1 MVSQPFC
8 RPPIDPPAGAIY
20 DGDEHQKFM
29 ERLDSRIKSHD
40 KDIERMCN
48 YHYQGFIDSIR
59 ELLQVRSQA
68 KSLNSEVVQLDEEL
82 QASAASVVVKGEEL
96 VQARRVESN
105 IAAAIENLSLCLPVL
120 TTYAKLQKQ
129 MKEKRYY
136 PALKTLEQL
145 EHLYLPRVA
154 NYRFSHQMK
163 ENIPKL
169 RENIKEASMSDL
181 KDFLENIRKF
191 SPKIGEVAMRHTA
204 EHLRSD
210 LGVVG
215 KKKRQAPAP
224 PNPFTGEI
232 DYEPPAEST
241 YDAEEDLSAQDLIDF
256 SPVYRCLH
264 IYSVLGSRE
273 TFETYYRKQ
282 RKKQARLVLQPPTN
296 MHETIAGY
304 RAYIHGIVGFF
315 VVEDHVL
322 NTGNGLVNR
331 TYLDEV
337 WNMALS
343 KIVNALRT
351 HSVKAWKGK
360 EGEGGNDRTNGT
372 NVTAKNA
379 SSSTQKVPGPPSDG
393 SDNSVWPRGSLVVS
407 GRPRIESRADSWLK
421 APLSLLCQ
429 LEGRSQS
436 SGFDVGVCVVADHES
451 RCLVFQDRIKLYN
464 PTLSP
469 LCTAHLI
476 VIEVQQI
483 LIPTCPYVSGLLY
496 RCYSDAEDKK
506 PHNAVQHNTQGNSY
520 YNYGYSVNQLFD
532 LLHEIREHYNE
543 VLMQR
548 WVQVFREILDEESY
562 LPIQVSSQAEYD
574 NVLETFPFHD
584 QALEQLSFP
593 KRFPFSPLVPKI
605 YQQVKEFIYAC
616 LKFSED
622 LNLSQGEVDDMIR
635 KSTNLLLS
643 RSFSG
648 CLSYLFRKPSLA
660 LLQVIQIIIDTGY
673 LEEATVYLEEFVSNI
688 TGAPKEGHMSGRS
701 QGQSCMFRVARD
713 DAERQICDKLKRKL
727 DEFLELEN
735 YDWLLVEPRGHA
747 SSFITDL
754 IAFLQSIFLSFTNLP
769 PEVAQEACKSA
780 CEHIA
785 KSVLNFM
792 LSDDVKQISMGALQ
806 QINLDTIQCE
816 QFAASEPVPG
826 LQEGVLLQYFAD
838 LRQLLDLFMTWDWPT
853 YFHDYGQDNSKYQQV
868 YPNTAIILLEKLREA
883 DKKTVFSVLKKS
895 ERDKKK
901 LLETVL
907 KQLRQLAQTAQQ

>member
-1 MVSQPFC
+1 MENSESRMSVNGVGTQPKHEHLLYELETTDTSSVGLVI
-8 RPPIDPPAGAIY
+8 RAIY

-29 ERLDSRIKSHD
+29 ERLDARIKSHD

-48 YHYQGFIDSIR
+48 FHYQGFIDSIR

-68 KSLNSEVVQLDEEL
+68 KRLNSEVVQLDEDL
-82 QASAASVVVKGEEL
+82 QESVSSVLLKGEEL
-96 VQARRVESN
+96 VQARKVESN
-105 IAAAIENLSLCLPVL
+105 IASAIENLSLCLPVL
-120 TTYAKLQKQ
+120 TTYAKLQRQ

-204 EHLRSD
+204 EQLGSD
-210 LGVVG
+210 PSVVG
-215 KKKRQAPAP
+215 RKKRQAPPP
-224 PNPFTGEI
+224 PNPFTGEV
-232 DYEPPAEST
+232 DYEAPAEST

-264 IYSVLGSRE
+264 IYTVLGSRE

-351 HSVKAWKGK
+351 HSAYCTDAALMLKI
-360 EGEGGNDRTNGT
+360 
-372 NVTAKNA
+372 KNLIMLFN
-379 SSSTQKVPGPPSDG
+379 T
-393 SDNSVWPRGSLVVS
+393 
-407 GRPRIESRADSWLK
+407 
-421 APLSLLCQ
+421 
-429 LEGRSQS
+429 
-436 SGFDVGVCVVADHES
+436 
-451 RCLVFQDRIKLYN
+451 
-464 PTLSP
+464 TL
-469 LCTAHLI
+469 
-476 VIEVQQI
+476 
-483 LIPTCPYVSGLLY
+483 
-496 RCYSDAEDKK
+496 R
-506 PHNAVQHNTQGNSY
+506 
-520 YNYGYSVNQLFD
+520 NYGYSVNQLFD
-532 LLHEIREHYNE
+532 LLHEIRDHYNE

-548 WVQVFREILDEESY
+548 WVQVFREILDEESF
-562 LPIQVSSQAEYD
+562 LPIQVTSQAEYD
-574 NVLETFPFHD
+574 HVVESFPFHD
-584 QALEQLSFP
+584 EALELAQFP
-593 KRFPFSPLVPKI
+593 KKFPFSPLVPKV

-622 LNLSQGEVDDMIR
+622 LNLSQAQVDDMIR
-635 KSTNLLLS
+635 KSTNLLLT

-648 CLSYLFRKPSLA
+648 CLSSLFRKPSIA

-673 LEEATVYLEEFVSNI
+673 LEDATVFLEEFVSNI
-688 TGAPKEGHMSGRS
+688 TGAPKEGHMSSRS
-701 QGQSCMFRVARD
+701 QGQSTMFRVARD
-713 DAERQICDKLKRKL
+713 DAERQICDKLKCKL

-735 YDWLLVEPRGHA
+735 YDWLLGEPKGHA

-785 KSVLNFM
+785 KSVLGFM
-792 LSDDVKQISMGALQ
+792 LSEDVKQISMGALQ

-816 QFAASEPVPG
+816 QFAASEPVAG
-826 LQEGVLLQYFAD
+826 LEEGMLLQYFAD

-853 YFHDYGQDNSKYQQV
+853 YFHDYGQENSKYQQV
-868 YPNTAIILLEKLREA
+868 NPNTAIILLEKLREA

-907 KQLRQLAQTAQQ
+907 KQLRQLAQTAQQHS